1 MSCVVTANI
10 NGNTIEIPI
19 NESSANGAISSQ
31 SIQKLTELVKYIK
44 SDEEIIHSLYTSE
57 QNLELKKTNSDFI
70 SDKIFS
76 KTTTSI
82 GDETPVDVE
91 ITNIAEKIKKLFT
104 SLTKGID
111 IYTSNIDNDVQS
123 LKIYNKKILIINPNL
138 IEHNGLKL
146 LDALINLNVDNE
158 SVSNKI
164 EKAKELFN
172 KKIVERYTQY
182 LYEQEV
188 SQNIYLQDFAS
199 INVVKYKQSI
209 EYKNVFYNQEL
220 TSGSNPVPGDII
232 HKVIKQG
239 DVETYED
246 YLYLGLSGEASNY
259 HVLLKIVGNKIDSSQ
274 IYIEK
279 ILDKV
284 LIYKP
289 RLPYNYNFPTEH
301 DIYTLNLDQKAI
313 PKNVKHSISKG
324 DIIKS
329 SNKRNAPTYVVIDII
344 LNDYN
349 DEEYLVYNPG
359 EQFKYIK
366 KSDEIKIISQ
376 NSKLVFKTMEF
387 FENNYQTIIN
397 LKNTDIAYTYFKLLK
412 PDDVIEVSDEETK
425 YKIIQVNTDNTLQ
438 VISLDEDAERKKV
451 KLEDVKKIYF
461 KNYVKI
467 DRDLNML
474 NVPLEF
480 FKRSGY
486 ESPFLNKFAKLH
498 NYVIKTNGSNVSF
511 YEPMSEN
518 IKVEKQVYDL
528 GNYKKLDIPQ
538 DQILNELMVDD
549 IICKEDDTIRT
560 KKFYKVVSKVEKD
573 NTIHVNVAMIND
585 NNKYEIFELSQ
596 EFFNNIIGIG
606 RNMQENIKP
615 DVSKLFES
623 NPELANQVYGALGF
637 KIKYYDKSW
646 KDGSNVNKAK
656 SFALKDKPSEIFELV
671 EDKENGYYS
680 VHFKTT
686 KKDSLTNEEKQKLV
700 QIVASNI
707 PVGGKLSTWG
717 TVTKGGFAGF
727 NRFLQE
733 GFIKTSE
740 TRDSG
745 GNLIPVYEKINKS
758 NFEQQAQ
765 QLYSQYLESL
775 NKSNTNPILKGNQQ
789 EQLKKFTE
797 LQERLNNKEFFEGA
811 KFAFESSKG
820 LQEWG
825 TQEQYN
831 NYIARVSLGI
841 IKNPSNGEYNYNSE
855 VSDIVYHGSDK
866 IFDKFIIGEQR
877 TSLTDYL
884 PKGVHFSNSL
894 STANSYSAKHGKIY
908 ASIIGIYKP
917 TVIQADKEG
926 DNRLTRTL
934 ESAAGYI
941 PNTGK
946 TNGEITELVENFVK
960 NIKDNSDSVILKDVW
975 DRAESSPFKPYLD
988 TKFEREDY
996 TNTYLVFDPE
1006 QTHILGS
1013 KQDIEGFKNWAAN
1026 NKSKPGVSELF
1037 DENPE
1042 LANSGKLTIYSK
1054 DFKRSSSFRKAT
1066 QDKFIS
1072 DTGLDRKIIQ
1082 MLEDK
1087 FNIPVEI
1094 IDDINQAYAYTDG
1107 EKIFINIAKRADDDN
1122 TYVLKHA
1129 VHEFVHLMLG
1139 NMRLNNPE
1147 DYRILIE
1154 FYKKHSNLHQD
1165 LDLQK
1170 TEEELVEKLVDE
1182 LGELKNVGTELD
1194 FEEELLNKISK
1205 GFGDL
1210 FDISDK
1216 IKIEKTGWLFEN
1228 VESVIKKYNKDF
1240 AIMTSEN
1247 FQLSQI
1253 KKHNRFLKEI
1263 NLIKKEC

>member
-57 QNLELKKTNSDFI
+57 QNLELKKTNSDLI
-70 SDKIFS
+70 SGEIFS
-76 KTTTSI
+76 NTSI
-82 GDETPVDVE
+82 GVDTPVDVE

-209 EYKNVFYNQEL
+209 EHKNVFYNQEL

-538 DQILNELMVDD
+538 NQILNELTLDD
-549 IICKEDDTIRT
+549 IIYKEDKNSTT

-596 EFFNNIIGIG
+596 EFF
-606 RNMQENIKP
+606 
-615 DVSKLFES
+615 DES
-623 NPELANQVYGALGF
+623 
-637 KIKYYDKSW
+637 
-646 KDGSNVNKAK
+646 
-656 SFALKDKPSEIFELV
+656 
-671 EDKENGYYS
+671 
-680 VHFKTT
+680 
-686 KKDSLTNEEKQKLV
+686 
-700 QIVASNI
+700 
-707 PVGGKLSTWG
+707 
-717 TVTKGGFAGF
+717 
-727 NRFLQE
+727 
-733 GFIKTSE
+733 
-740 TRDSG
+740 
-745 GNLIPVYEKINKS
+745 
-758 NFEQQAQ
+758 
-765 QLYSQYLESL
+765 
-775 NKSNTNPILKGNQQ
+775 
-789 EQLKKFTE
+789 
-797 LQERLNNKEFFEGA
+797 
-811 KFAFESSKG
+811 
-820 LQEWG
+820 
-825 TQEQYN
+825 
-831 NYIARVSLGI
+831 
-841 IKNPSNGEYNYNSE
+841 
-855 VSDIVYHGSDK
+855 
-866 IFDKFIIGEQR
+866 
-877 TSLTDYL
+877 TD
-884 PKGVHFSNSL
+884 
-894 STANSYSAKHGKIY
+894 
-908 ASIIGIYKP
+908 
-917 TVIQADKEG
+917 
-926 DNRLTRTL
+926 
-934 ESAAGYI
+934 
-941 PNTGK
+941 
-946 TNGEITELVENFVK
+946 
-960 NIKDNSDSVILKDVW
+960 
-975 DRAESSPFKPYLD
+975 
-988 TKFEREDY
+988 
-996 TNTYLVFDPE
+996 
-1006 QTHILGS
+1006 
-1013 KQDIEGFKNWAAN
+1013 
-1026 NKSKPGVSELF
+1026 
-1037 DENPE
+1037 
-1042 LANSGKLTIYSK
+1042 KLTIYSK
-1054 DFKRSSSFRKAT
+1054 DFKRASSFRKAT

-1094 IDDINQAYAYTDG
+1094 IDDINQEYAYTDG
-1107 EKIFINIAKRADDDN
+1107 EKIFINIAKRKDDDN

-1154 FYKKHSNLHQD
+1154 VYKKQSKLDNTKGLQD
-1165 LDLQK
+1165 
-1170 TEEELVEKLVDE
+1170 TEEKLVTTLVE
-1182 LGELKNVGTELD
+1182 QLGELGNVGNELD
-1194 FEEELLNKISK
+1194 FDEELLNKISK
-1205 GFGDL
+1205 GFGEL
-1210 FDISDK
+1210 FNISDMTNTK
-1216 IKIEKTGWLFEN
+1216 ETGWLSEN
-1228 VESVIKKYNKDF
+1228 VGSVIKKYNKDF

-1253 KKHNRFLKEI
+1253 KKHNQFLKEI
-1263 NLIKKEC
+1263 DKIKKEC

>member
-57 QNLELKKTNSDFI
+57 QNLELKKTDSDFI
-70 SDKIFS
+70 SNVIFS
-76 KTTTSI
+76 KTNTSI
-82 GDETPVDVE
+82 DVE
-91 ITNIAEKIKKLFT
+91 TSIDVKITEIAEKIKKSFK

-123 LKIYNKKILIINPNL
+123 LKIYNKKILIINPDL

-172 KKIVERYTQY
+172 KKIVESYTQY

-209 EYKNVFYNQEL
+209 EHKNVFYNQEL

-232 HKVIKQG
+232 HKVIKQD

-301 DIYTLNLDQKAI
+301 DIYTLYSDQEPI
-313 PKNVKHSISKG
+313 PKNVKHSINKG

-344 LNDYN
+344 LNDN
-349 DEEYLVYNPG
+349 NNEEYLVYNPE

-366 KSDEIKIISQ
+366 NSDEIKTVSQ
-376 NSKLVFKTMEF
+376 NSNLVFTTQEF
-387 FENNYQTIIN
+387 IESNYQTIIN
-397 LKNTDIAYTYFKLLK
+397 LENTDISYNYFKLLK
-412 PDDVIEVSDEETK
+412 PDDVIEESDKEIQ
-425 YKIIQVNTDNTLQ
+425 YKIIQINTDNTLQ
-438 VISLDEDAERKKV
+438 VISLNEDAERKKV

-486 ESPFLNKFAKLH
+486 DSPFLEKFAKLH
-498 NYVIKTNGSNVSF
+498 NYGINTNGSNVSF
-511 YEPMSEN
+511 YEPMKKN
-518 IKVEKQVYDL
+518 DKKLVEKQVYDL
-528 GNYKKLDIPQ
+528 GNYKKLDISQ

-549 IICKEDDTIRT
+549 IIYKEDNNIRT

-573 NTIHVNVAMIND
+573 NTIHVNVAMINND
-585 NNKYEIFELSQ
+585 NKYEIFELSQ
-596 EFFNNIIGIG
+596 EFF
-606 RNMQENIKP
+606 
-615 DVSKLFES
+615 DES
-623 NPELANQVYGALGF
+623 
-637 KIKYYDKSW
+637 
-646 KDGSNVNKAK
+646 
-656 SFALKDKPSEIFELV
+656 
-671 EDKENGYYS
+671 
-680 VHFKTT
+680 T
-686 KKDSLTNEEKQKLV
+686 
-700 QIVASNI
+700 
-707 PVGGKLSTWG
+707 
-717 TVTKGGFAGF
+717 
-727 NRFLQE
+727 
-733 GFIKTSE
+733 
-740 TRDSG
+740 
-745 GNLIPVYEKINKS
+745 
-758 NFEQQAQ
+758 
-765 QLYSQYLESL
+765 
-775 NKSNTNPILKGNQQ
+775 
-789 EQLKKFTE
+789 
-797 LQERLNNKEFFEGA
+797 
-811 KFAFESSKG
+811 
-820 LQEWG
+820 
-825 TQEQYN
+825 
-831 NYIARVSLGI
+831 
-841 IKNPSNGEYNYNSE
+841 
-855 VSDIVYHGSDK
+855 
-866 IFDKFIIGEQR
+866 
-877 TSLTDYL
+877 
-884 PKGVHFSNSL
+884 
-894 STANSYSAKHGKIY
+894 
-908 ASIIGIYKP
+908 
-917 TVIQADKEG
+917 
-926 DNRLTRTL
+926 
-934 ESAAGYI
+934 
-941 PNTGK
+941 
-946 TNGEITELVENFVK
+946 
-960 NIKDNSDSVILKDVW
+960 
-975 DRAESSPFKPYLD
+975 
-988 TKFEREDY
+988 
-996 TNTYLVFDPE
+996 
-1006 QTHILGS
+1006 
-1013 KQDIEGFKNWAAN
+1013 
-1026 NKSKPGVSELF
+1026 
-1037 DENPE
+1037 
-1042 LANSGKLTIYSK
+1042 GKLTIYSK
-1054 DFKRSSSFRKAT
+1054 DFKRVSSFKKVT

-1107 EKIFINIAKRADDDN
+1107 EKIFINIAKRTDDDN

-1154 FYKKHSNLHQD
+1154 VYKKHLNDSDIKNLRD
-1165 LDLQK
+1165 
-1170 TEEELVEKLVDE
+1170 TEEKLVE
-1182 LGELKNVGTELD
+1182 NLVEQLGKLENVGTELD

-1205 GFGDL
+1205 GFGEL
-1210 FDISDK
+1210 FDIPN
-1216 IKIEKTGWLFEN
+1216 IPNMGKTGWLSEN
-1228 VESVIKKYNKDF
+1228 VESVIKKYKNNF

-1253 KKHNRFLKEI
+1253 KKHNQFLKEI
-1263 NLIKKEC
+1263 NLIIKKC

>member
-57 QNLELKKTNSDFI
+57 QNLELKKTDSDSI
-70 SDKIFS
+70 SKVIFS
-76 KTTTSI
+76 NTSI
-82 GDETPVDVE
+82 GVETPVDVE
-91 ITNIAEKIKKLFT
+91 ITNIAEKIKELFT
-104 SLTKGID
+104 SLIKGID

-123 LKIYNKKILIINPNL
+123 LKIYNKKILIINPDL

-172 KKIVERYTQY
+172 KKIDKKIVESYTQY

-209 EYKNVFYNQEL
+209 EHKNVFYNQEL

-239 DVETYED
+239 DVETSED

-301 DIYTLNLDQKAI
+301 DIYTLYLDQKPI
-313 PKNVKHSISKG
+313 PKDVKHSINRG

-344 LNDYN
+344 LNDNN
-349 DEEYLVYNPG
+349 DEEYLVYNPE

-366 KSDEIKIISQ
+366 NSDEIKIISQ
-376 NSKLVFKTMEF
+376 NSKLVFKTLEF
-387 FENNYQTIIN
+387 FEDNYQTIIN
-397 LKNTDIAYTYFKLLK
+397 LKNTDIAYNYFKLLK

-438 VISLDEDAERKKV
+438 VISLDEDADRKKV
-451 KLEDVKKIYF
+451 KLEDVEKIYF

-480 FKRSGY
+480 FKRSEY
-486 ESPFLNKFAKLH
+486 ISPFLKKFAKLH
-498 NYVIKTNGSNVSF
+498 NYKMNIKGSNVSF
-511 YEPMSEN
+511 YEPKKKN
-518 IKVEKQVYDL
+518 DKKLVEKQVYDL
-528 GNYKKLDIPQ
+528 GNYRKLDIPQ
-538 DQILNELMVDD
+538 GQILNELIVDD
-549 IICKEDDTIRT
+549 IIYKEDNDIRT
-560 KKFYKVVSKVEKD
+560 KEFYKVVSKVEKD

-596 EFFNNIIGIG
+596 EFF
-606 RNMQENIKP
+606 
-615 DVSKLFES
+615 DES
-623 NPELANQVYGALGF
+623 
-637 KIKYYDKSW
+637 
-646 KDGSNVNKAK
+646 
-656 SFALKDKPSEIFELV
+656 
-671 EDKENGYYS
+671 
-680 VHFKTT
+680 T
-686 KKDSLTNEEKQKLV
+686 
-700 QIVASNI
+700 
-707 PVGGKLSTWG
+707 
-717 TVTKGGFAGF
+717 
-727 NRFLQE
+727 
-733 GFIKTSE
+733 
-740 TRDSG
+740 
-745 GNLIPVYEKINKS
+745 
-758 NFEQQAQ
+758 
-765 QLYSQYLESL
+765 
-775 NKSNTNPILKGNQQ
+775 
-789 EQLKKFTE
+789 
-797 LQERLNNKEFFEGA
+797 
-811 KFAFESSKG
+811 
-820 LQEWG
+820 
-825 TQEQYN
+825 
-831 NYIARVSLGI
+831 
-841 IKNPSNGEYNYNSE
+841 
-855 VSDIVYHGSDK
+855 
-866 IFDKFIIGEQR
+866 
-877 TSLTDYL
+877 
-884 PKGVHFSNSL
+884 
-894 STANSYSAKHGKIY
+894 
-908 ASIIGIYKP
+908 
-917 TVIQADKEG
+917 
-926 DNRLTRTL
+926 
-934 ESAAGYI
+934 
-941 PNTGK
+941 
-946 TNGEITELVENFVK
+946 
-960 NIKDNSDSVILKDVW
+960 
-975 DRAESSPFKPYLD
+975 
-988 TKFEREDY
+988 
-996 TNTYLVFDPE
+996 
-1006 QTHILGS
+1006 
-1013 KQDIEGFKNWAAN
+1013 
-1026 NKSKPGVSELF
+1026 
-1037 DENPE
+1037 
-1042 LANSGKLTIYSK
+1042 GKLTIYSK
-1054 DFKRSSSFRKAT
+1054 DFKRASSFRKET

-1094 IDDINQAYAYTDG
+1094 IDDINQEYAYTDG
-1107 EKIFINIAKRADDDN
+1107 EKIFINIAKRKDDDN

-1154 FYKKHSNLHQD
+1154 VYKKQSKLDNTK
-1165 LDLQK
+1165 DLQQ
-1170 TEEELVEKLVDE
+1170 TEEVLVTNLVEGLRE
-1182 LGELKNVGTELD
+1182 LENVGSELD
-1194 FEEELLNKISK
+1194 FEEEILSKISK
-1205 GFGDL
+1205 GFSDL
-1210 FDISDK
+1210 FNISDTTNTK
-1216 IKIEKTGWLFEN
+1216 ESGWLSEN
-1228 VESVIKKYNKDF
+1228 VGSVIKKYNKDF

-1253 KKHNRFLKEI
+1253 KKHNQFLKEI

>member
-1 MSCVVTANI
+1 MSCIVTANI

-19 NESSANGAISSQ
+19 IESSADGDISSQ

-57 QNLELKKTNSDFI
+57 QNLELRKTDSDFI
-70 SDKIFS
+70 SNNIFS
-76 KTTTSI
+76 KTNTSI
-82 GDETPVDVE
+82 DVE
-91 ITNIAEKIKKLFT
+91 PSIDVKITKIAEKIKESFK

-111 IYTSNIDNDVQS
+111 IYKSNIDNDVQS
-123 LKIYNKKILIINPNL
+123 LKIYNKKILIINPDL

-164 EKAKELFN
+164 EKAKELFD
-172 KKIVERYTQY
+172 KGIVESYTQY

-209 EYKNVFYNQEL
+209 EHKNVFYNQEL

-301 DIYTLNLDQKAI
+301 DIYTLTLDQEAI
-313 PKNVKHSISKG
+313 PKNVKHSINKG
-324 DIIKS
+324 DMIKS

-344 LNDYN
+344 LNDDN
-349 DEEYLVYNPG
+349 NEEYLVYNPE

-366 KSDEIKIISQ
+366 NSNEIKIVSQ
-376 NSKLVFKTMEF
+376 NSKLVFKTQEF
-387 FENNYQTIIN
+387 IESNYQTIIN
-397 LKNTDIAYTYFKLLK
+397 LENTDIAYNYFKLLK
-412 PDDVIEVSDEETK
+412 PDDVIEASDEETQ

-438 VISLDEDAERKKV
+438 VISLDDDAERKKV

-480 FKRSGY
+480 FKRSEY
-486 ESPFLNKFAKLH
+486 VSPFLNKFASLH
-498 NYVIKTNGSNVSF
+498 NYGINIRGSNVSF
-511 YEPMSEN
+511 YEPMKN
-518 IKVEKQVYDL
+518 NVEKQVYDL

-538 DQILNELMVDD
+538 DQILNELMLDD
-549 IICKEDDTIRT
+549 IIYKEDRNIST
-560 KKFYKVVSKVEKD
+560 KKFYKVVSKVVTKEND
-573 NTIHVNVAMIND
+573 VDVIHVNVAMIND
-585 NNKYEIFELSQ
+585 NGKYEIFELSQ
-596 EFFNNIIGIG
+596 EFFD
-606 RNMQENIKP
+606 E
-615 DVSKLFES
+615 
-623 NPELANQVYGALGF
+623 
-637 KIKYYDKSW
+637 
-646 KDGSNVNKAK
+646 
-656 SFALKDKPSEIFELV
+656 
-671 EDKENGYYS
+671 
-680 VHFKTT
+680 
-686 KKDSLTNEEKQKLV
+686 
-700 QIVASNI
+700 
-707 PVGGKLSTWG
+707 
-717 TVTKGGFAGF
+717 
-727 NRFLQE
+727 
-733 GFIKTSE
+733 TS
-740 TRDSG
+740 
-745 GNLIPVYEKINKS
+745 
-758 NFEQQAQ
+758 
-765 QLYSQYLESL
+765 
-775 NKSNTNPILKGNQQ
+775 
-789 EQLKKFTE
+789 
-797 LQERLNNKEFFEGA
+797 
-811 KFAFESSKG
+811 
-820 LQEWG
+820 
-825 TQEQYN
+825 
-831 NYIARVSLGI
+831 
-841 IKNPSNGEYNYNSE
+841 GE
-855 VSDIVYHGSDK
+855 
-866 IFDKFIIGEQR
+866 
-877 TSLTDYL
+877 
-884 PKGVHFSNSL
+884 
-894 STANSYSAKHGKIY
+894 
-908 ASIIGIYKP
+908 
-917 TVIQADKEG
+917 
-926 DNRLTRTL
+926 
-934 ESAAGYI
+934 
-941 PNTGK
+941 
-946 TNGEITELVENFVK
+946 
-960 NIKDNSDSVILKDVW
+960 
-975 DRAESSPFKPYLD
+975 
-988 TKFEREDY
+988 
-996 TNTYLVFDPE
+996 
-1006 QTHILGS
+1006 
-1013 KQDIEGFKNWAAN
+1013 
-1026 NKSKPGVSELF
+1026 
-1037 DENPE
+1037 
-1042 LANSGKLTIYSK
+1042 LTIYSK

-1154 FYKKHSNLHQD
+1154 VYKKHSIEFNKEHSNLN
-1165 LDLQK
+1165 LNSGLQE
-1170 TEEELVEKLVDE
+1170 TEEELVTNLVDE
-1182 LGELKNVGTELD
+1182 LSKLENVGTELN

-1210 FDISDK
+1210 FNISDIGK
-1216 IKIEKTGWLFEN
+1216 MKKTEWLSEN
-1228 VESVIKKYNKDF
+1228 VGSVIKKYKNDF

-1253 KKHNRFLKEI
+1253 KKHNQFLKEI
-1263 NLIKKEC
+1263 DKIKKEC

>member
-19 NESSANGAISSQ
+19 NESSADGAISSQ

-57 QNLELKKTNSDFI
+57 QNLELRKTDSDFI
-70 SDKIFS
+70 SNNIFS
-76 KTTTSI
+76 KTNTSI
-82 GDETPVDVE
+82 DVE
-91 ITNIAEKIKKLFT
+91 PSIDVKITKIAEKIKESFK

-123 LKIYNKKILIINPNL
+123 LKIYNKKILIINPDL

-172 KKIVERYTQY
+172 KGIVESYTQY

-209 EYKNVFYNQEL
+209 EHKNVFYNQEL

-239 DVETYED
+239 DVETSED

-279 ILDKV
+279 ILDRV

-301 DIYTLNLDQKAI
+301 DIYTLTLDQEAI
-313 PKNVKHSISKG
+313 PKNVKHSINKG
-324 DIIKS
+324 DMIKS

-344 LNDYN
+344 LNDDN
-349 DEEYLVYNPG
+349 DEEYLVYNPE

-366 KSDEIKIISQ
+366 KSDEIKTVSQ
-376 NSKLVFKTMEF
+376 NSKLVFQTQEF
-387 FENNYQTIIN
+387 IESNYQTIIN
-397 LKNTDIAYTYFKLLK
+397 LENTDIAYNYFKLLK
-412 PDDVIEVSDEETK
+412 PDDVIEASDEETQ

-438 VISLDEDAERKKV
+438 VISLDDDAERKKV

-480 FKRSGY
+480 FQRSGY
-486 ESPFLNKFAKLH
+486 ESTFLKKFASLH
-498 NYVIKTNGSNVSF
+498 NYVINIRGSNVSF
-511 YEPMSEN
+511 YEPMKN
-518 IKVEKQVYDL
+518 NVEKQVYDL

-538 DQILNELMVDD
+538 DQILNELMLDD
-549 IICKEDDTIRT
+549 IIYKEDRNIST
-560 KKFYKVVSKVEKD
+560 KKFYKVVSKVVTKEND
-573 NTIHVNVAMIND
+573 VDVIHVNVAMIND
-585 NNKYEIFELSQ
+585 NGKYEIFELSQ
-596 EFFNNIIGIG
+596 EFF
-606 RNMQENIKP
+606 
-615 DVSKLFES
+615 D
-623 NPELANQVYGALGF
+623 
-637 KIKYYDKSW
+637 
-646 KDGSNVNKAK
+646 
-656 SFALKDKPSEIFELV
+656 
-671 EDKENGYYS
+671 
-680 VHFKTT
+680 
-686 KKDSLTNEEKQKLV
+686 
-700 QIVASNI
+700 
-707 PVGGKLSTWG
+707 
-717 TVTKGGFAGF
+717 
-727 NRFLQE
+727 
-733 GFIKTSE
+733 KTS
-740 TRDSG
+740 
-745 GNLIPVYEKINKS
+745 
-758 NFEQQAQ
+758 
-765 QLYSQYLESL
+765 
-775 NKSNTNPILKGNQQ
+775 
-789 EQLKKFTE
+789 
-797 LQERLNNKEFFEGA
+797 
-811 KFAFESSKG
+811 
-820 LQEWG
+820 
-825 TQEQYN
+825 
-831 NYIARVSLGI
+831 
-841 IKNPSNGEYNYNSE
+841 GE
-855 VSDIVYHGSDK
+855 
-866 IFDKFIIGEQR
+866 
-877 TSLTDYL
+877 
-884 PKGVHFSNSL
+884 
-894 STANSYSAKHGKIY
+894 
-908 ASIIGIYKP
+908 
-917 TVIQADKEG
+917 
-926 DNRLTRTL
+926 
-934 ESAAGYI
+934 
-941 PNTGK
+941 
-946 TNGEITELVENFVK
+946 
-960 NIKDNSDSVILKDVW
+960 
-975 DRAESSPFKPYLD
+975 
-988 TKFEREDY
+988 
-996 TNTYLVFDPE
+996 
-1006 QTHILGS
+1006 
-1013 KQDIEGFKNWAAN
+1013 
-1026 NKSKPGVSELF
+1026 
-1037 DENPE
+1037 
-1042 LANSGKLTIYSK
+1042 LTIYSK
-1054 DFKRSSSFRKAT
+1054 DFKRVSSFRKAT

-1107 EKIFINIAKRADDDN
+1107 EKIFINIAKRTDDDN

-1154 FYKKHSNLHQD
+1154 VYKKHLNLDQD
-1165 LDLQK
+1165 LQN
-1170 TEEELVEKLVDE
+1170 TEEELVKKLVDK
-1182 LGELKNVGTELD
+1182 LGELENVGNELD

-1205 GFGDL
+1205 GFGEL
-1210 FDISDK
+1210 FNIPN
-1216 IKIEKTGWLFEN
+1216 IEKMEKTEWLSEN
-1228 VESVIKKYNKDF
+1228 VGSVIKKYKNNF

-1253 KKHNRFLKEI
+1253 KKHNRFLKKI

>member
-57 QNLELKKTNSDFI
+57 QNLELKKTDSDFI
-70 SDKIFS
+70 SNVIFS
-76 KTTTSI
+76 KTNTSI
-82 GDETPVDVE
+82 DVE
-91 ITNIAEKIKKLFT
+91 TSIDVKITEIAEKIKKSFK

-138 IEHNGLKL
+138 IEYNGLKL

-172 KKIVERYTQY
+172 KKIVESYTQY

-209 EYKNVFYNQEL
+209 EHKNVFYNQEL
-220 TSGSNPVPGDII
+220 TSGSDPVPGDII

-301 DIYTLNLDQKAI
+301 DIYTLTLDQEPI
-313 PKNVKHSISKG
+313 PKNVKHSINKG

-344 LNDYN
+344 LNDNN
-349 DEEYLVYNPG
+349 DEEYLVYNPE

-366 KSDEIKIISQ
+366 NSDEIKTVSQ
-376 NSKLVFKTMEF
+376 NSNLVFTTQEF
-387 FENNYQTIIN
+387 IESNYQTIIN
-397 LKNTDIAYTYFKLLK
+397 LENTDISYNYFKLLK
-412 PDDVIEVSDEETK
+412 PDDVIEESDKEIQ

-438 VISLDEDAERKKV
+438 VISLNEYAERKKV

-486 ESPFLNKFAKLH
+486 DSPFLEKFAKLH
-498 NYVIKTNGSNVSF
+498 NYGINTNGSNVSF
-511 YEPMSEN
+511 YEPMKKN
-518 IKVEKQVYDL
+518 DKKLVEKQVYDL
-528 GNYKKLDIPQ
+528 GNYKKLDISQ

-549 IICKEDDTIRT
+549 IIYKEDNNIRT

-573 NTIHVNVAMIND
+573 NTIHVNVAMINND
-585 NNKYEIFELSQ
+585 NKYEIFELSQ
-596 EFFNNIIGIG
+596 EFFN
-606 RNMQENIKP
+606 
-615 DVSKLFES
+615 ES
-623 NPELANQVYGALGF
+623 
-637 KIKYYDKSW
+637 
-646 KDGSNVNKAK
+646 
-656 SFALKDKPSEIFELV
+656 
-671 EDKENGYYS
+671 
-680 VHFKTT
+680 T
-686 KKDSLTNEEKQKLV
+686 
-700 QIVASNI
+700 
-707 PVGGKLSTWG
+707 
-717 TVTKGGFAGF
+717 
-727 NRFLQE
+727 
-733 GFIKTSE
+733 
-740 TRDSG
+740 
-745 GNLIPVYEKINKS
+745 
-758 NFEQQAQ
+758 
-765 QLYSQYLESL
+765 
-775 NKSNTNPILKGNQQ
+775 
-789 EQLKKFTE
+789 
-797 LQERLNNKEFFEGA
+797 
-811 KFAFESSKG
+811 
-820 LQEWG
+820 
-825 TQEQYN
+825 
-831 NYIARVSLGI
+831 
-841 IKNPSNGEYNYNSE
+841 
-855 VSDIVYHGSDK
+855 
-866 IFDKFIIGEQR
+866 
-877 TSLTDYL
+877 
-884 PKGVHFSNSL
+884 
-894 STANSYSAKHGKIY
+894 
-908 ASIIGIYKP
+908 
-917 TVIQADKEG
+917 
-926 DNRLTRTL
+926 
-934 ESAAGYI
+934 
-941 PNTGK
+941 
-946 TNGEITELVENFVK
+946 
-960 NIKDNSDSVILKDVW
+960 
-975 DRAESSPFKPYLD
+975 
-988 TKFEREDY
+988 
-996 TNTYLVFDPE
+996 
-1006 QTHILGS
+1006 
-1013 KQDIEGFKNWAAN
+1013 
-1026 NKSKPGVSELF
+1026 
-1037 DENPE
+1037 
-1042 LANSGKLTIYSK
+1042 GKLTIYSK
-1054 DFKRSSSFRKAT
+1054 DFKRVSSFKKVT

-1107 EKIFINIAKRADDDN
+1107 EKIFINIAKRTDDDN

-1154 FYKKHSNLHQD
+1154 VYKKHLNDSDIKNLRD
-1165 LDLQK
+1165 
-1170 TEEELVEKLVDE
+1170 TEEKLVE
-1182 LGELKNVGTELD
+1182 NLVEQLGKLENVGTELD
-1194 FEEELLNKISK
+1194 FEEELLNKISE
-1205 GFGDL
+1205 GFGKL
-1210 FDISDK
+1210 FDIPN
-1216 IKIEKTGWLFEN
+1216 IPNMGKTGWLSEN
-1228 VESVIKKYNKDF
+1228 VGSVIKKYKNDF

-1253 KKHNRFLKEI
+1253 KKHNQFLKEI

>member
-70 SDKIFS
+70 SDEIFS

-82 GDETPVDVE
+82 GVDTPVDVK
-91 ITNIAEKIKKLFT
+91 ITNIAEKIKEKELFT

-138 IEHNGLKL
+138 IEYNGLKL

-164 EKAKELFN
+164 EKAKELFDEG
-172 KKIVERYTQY
+172 IVESYTQY

-209 EYKNVFYNQEL
+209 EHKNVFYNQEL

-301 DIYTLNLDQKAI
+301 DIYTLTLDQEPI
-313 PKNVKHSISKG
+313 PKNVKHSINKG

-344 LNDYN
+344 LNDNN
-349 DEEYLVYNPG
+349 DEEYLVYNPQ

-366 KSDEIKIISQ
+366 NSDEIKTVSQ
-376 NSKLVFKTMEF
+376 NSNLVFKTTTF
-387 FENNYQTIIN
+387 IKSNYQTIIN
-397 LKNTDIAYTYFKLLK
+397 LENTDIAYNYFKLLK
-412 PDDVIEVSDEETK
+412 PDDVIEALDEKNNITK

-438 VISLDEDAERKKV
+438 VISFGNKPYRKKV

-480 FKRSGY
+480 FKRSDY
-486 ESPFLNKFAKLH
+486 ISPFLSKFAKLH
-498 NYVIKTNGSNVSF
+498 NYGINTNGSNVSF
-511 YEPMSEN
+511 YEPMKKN
-518 IKVEKQVYDL
+518 DKKLVEKWVYDL
-528 GNYKKLDIPQ
+528 GNYRKLDIPQ
-538 DQILNELMVDD
+538 NQILNELTLDD
-549 IICKEDDTIRT
+549 IIYKEDDNIRT
-560 KKFYKVVSKVEKD
+560 KKFYKVVSKVVTKK
-573 NTIHVNVAMIND
+573 NNINVIHVNVAMINND
-585 NNKYEIFELSQ
+585 NKYEIFELSQ
-596 EFFNNIIGIG
+596 EFF
-606 RNMQENIKP
+606 
-615 DVSKLFES
+615 DES
-623 NPELANQVYGALGF
+623 
-637 KIKYYDKSW
+637 
-646 KDGSNVNKAK
+646 
-656 SFALKDKPSEIFELV
+656 
-671 EDKENGYYS
+671 
-680 VHFKTT
+680 T
-686 KKDSLTNEEKQKLV
+686 
-700 QIVASNI
+700 
-707 PVGGKLSTWG
+707 
-717 TVTKGGFAGF
+717 
-727 NRFLQE
+727 
-733 GFIKTSE
+733 
-740 TRDSG
+740 
-745 GNLIPVYEKINKS
+745 
-758 NFEQQAQ
+758 
-765 QLYSQYLESL
+765 
-775 NKSNTNPILKGNQQ
+775 
-789 EQLKKFTE
+789 
-797 LQERLNNKEFFEGA
+797 
-811 KFAFESSKG
+811 
-820 LQEWG
+820 
-825 TQEQYN
+825 
-831 NYIARVSLGI
+831 
-841 IKNPSNGEYNYNSE
+841 
-855 VSDIVYHGSDK
+855 
-866 IFDKFIIGEQR
+866 
-877 TSLTDYL
+877 
-884 PKGVHFSNSL
+884 
-894 STANSYSAKHGKIY
+894 
-908 ASIIGIYKP
+908 
-917 TVIQADKEG
+917 
-926 DNRLTRTL
+926 
-934 ESAAGYI
+934 
-941 PNTGK
+941 
-946 TNGEITELVENFVK
+946 
-960 NIKDNSDSVILKDVW
+960 
-975 DRAESSPFKPYLD
+975 
-988 TKFEREDY
+988 
-996 TNTYLVFDPE
+996 
-1006 QTHILGS
+1006 
-1013 KQDIEGFKNWAAN
+1013 
-1026 NKSKPGVSELF
+1026 
-1037 DENPE
+1037 
-1042 LANSGKLTIYSK
+1042 GKLTIYSK
-1054 DFKRSSSFRKAT
+1054 DFKRISSFRKVT

-1094 IDDINQAYAYTDG
+1094 IDDSEQAYAYTDG
-1107 EKIFINIAKRADDDN
+1107 EKIFINIAKRKDDDN

-1154 FYKKHSNLHQD
+1154 VYKKHLNDSDIKNLRD
-1165 LDLQK
+1165 
-1170 TEEELVEKLVDE
+1170 TEEKLVE
-1182 LGELKNVGTELD
+1182 NLVEQLGKLENVGTELD
-1194 FEEELLNKISK
+1194 FEEELLNKISE
-1205 GFGDL
+1205 GFGKL
-1210 FDISDK
+1210 FDIPN
-1216 IKIEKTGWLFEN
+1216 IPNMGKTGWLSEN
-1228 VESVIKKYNKDF
+1228 VGSVIKKYKNNF

-1253 KKHNRFLKEI
+1253 KKHNQFLKEI
-1263 NLIKKEC
+1263 NLIIKKC

>member
-57 QNLELKKTNSDFI
+57 QNLELKKTDSDFI
-70 SDKIFS
+70 SNVIFS
-76 KTTTSI
+76 KTNTSI
-82 GDETPVDVE
+82 DVE
-91 ITNIAEKIKKLFT
+91 TSIDVKITEIAEKIKKSFK

-138 IEHNGLKL
+138 IEYNGLKL

-164 EKAKELFN
+164 EKAKELFDEG
-172 KKIVERYTQY
+172 IVESYTQY

-209 EYKNVFYNQEL
+209 EHKNVFYNQEL

-301 DIYTLNLDQKAI
+301 DIYTLTLDQEPI
-313 PKNVKHSISKG
+313 PKNVKHSINKG

-344 LNDYN
+344 LNDNN
-349 DEEYLVYNPG
+349 DEEYLVYNPE

-366 KSDEIKIISQ
+366 NSDEIKTVSQ
-376 NSKLVFKTMEF
+376 NSNLVFTTQEF
-387 FENNYQTIIN
+387 IESNYQTIIN
-397 LKNTDIAYTYFKLLK
+397 LENTDISYNYFKLLK
-412 PDDVIEVSDEETK
+412 PDDVIEESDKEIQ

-438 VISLDEDAERKKV
+438 VISLNEYAERKKV

-486 ESPFLNKFAKLH
+486 DSPFLEKFAKLH
-498 NYVIKTNGSNVSF
+498 NYGINTNGSNVSF
-511 YEPMSEN
+511 YEPMKKN
-518 IKVEKQVYDL
+518 DKKLVEKQVYDL
-528 GNYKKLDIPQ
+528 GNYKKLDISQ

-549 IICKEDDTIRT
+549 IIYKEDNNIRT

-573 NTIHVNVAMIND
+573 NTIHVNVAMINND
-585 NNKYEIFELSQ
+585 NKYEIFELSQ
-596 EFFNNIIGIG
+596 EFFN
-606 RNMQENIKP
+606 
-615 DVSKLFES
+615 ES
-623 NPELANQVYGALGF
+623 
-637 KIKYYDKSW
+637 
-646 KDGSNVNKAK
+646 
-656 SFALKDKPSEIFELV
+656 
-671 EDKENGYYS
+671 
-680 VHFKTT
+680 T
-686 KKDSLTNEEKQKLV
+686 
-700 QIVASNI
+700 
-707 PVGGKLSTWG
+707 
-717 TVTKGGFAGF
+717 
-727 NRFLQE
+727 
-733 GFIKTSE
+733 
-740 TRDSG
+740 
-745 GNLIPVYEKINKS
+745 
-758 NFEQQAQ
+758 
-765 QLYSQYLESL
+765 
-775 NKSNTNPILKGNQQ
+775 
-789 EQLKKFTE
+789 
-797 LQERLNNKEFFEGA
+797 
-811 KFAFESSKG
+811 
-820 LQEWG
+820 
-825 TQEQYN
+825 
-831 NYIARVSLGI
+831 
-841 IKNPSNGEYNYNSE
+841 
-855 VSDIVYHGSDK
+855 
-866 IFDKFIIGEQR
+866 
-877 TSLTDYL
+877 
-884 PKGVHFSNSL
+884 
-894 STANSYSAKHGKIY
+894 
-908 ASIIGIYKP
+908 
-917 TVIQADKEG
+917 
-926 DNRLTRTL
+926 
-934 ESAAGYI
+934 
-941 PNTGK
+941 
-946 TNGEITELVENFVK
+946 
-960 NIKDNSDSVILKDVW
+960 
-975 DRAESSPFKPYLD
+975 
-988 TKFEREDY
+988 
-996 TNTYLVFDPE
+996 
-1006 QTHILGS
+1006 
-1013 KQDIEGFKNWAAN
+1013 
-1026 NKSKPGVSELF
+1026 
-1037 DENPE
+1037 
-1042 LANSGKLTIYSK
+1042 GKLTIYSK
-1054 DFKRSSSFRKAT
+1054 DFKRISSFRKVT

-1094 IDDINQAYAYTDG
+1094 IDDSEQAYAYTDG
-1107 EKIFINIAKRADDDN
+1107 EKIFINIAKRKDDDN

-1154 FYKKHSNLHQD
+1154 VYKKHLNDSDIKNLRD
-1165 LDLQK
+1165 
-1170 TEEELVEKLVDE
+1170 TEEKLVE
-1182 LGELKNVGTELD
+1182 NLVEQLGKLENVGTELD
-1194 FEEELLNKISK
+1194 FEEELLNKISE
-1205 GFGDL
+1205 GFGKL
-1210 FDISDK
+1210 FDIPN
-1216 IKIEKTGWLFEN
+1216 IPNMGKTGWLSEN
-1228 VESVIKKYNKDF
+1228 VGSVIKKYKNDF

-1253 KKHNRFLKEI
+1253 KKHNQFLKEI